1 MHYKKL
7 FIIPILLAILT
18 INLTPVYAIEE
29 QNSTEETEILET
41 TEEITE
47 LEPTETIEEISESQL
62 LEKNISE
69 EQTIE
74 EFSFKKIKE
83 ITTQLN
89 FYTSS
94 PDNINDILPKEI
106 NVILEDGSEETISVS
121 WSLKNL
127 NEDELI
133 YEYNM
138 KLPEKYKIE
147 EDTLAIINVIP
158 SDINSTIST
167 YNSRIALNNGI
178 SLSMDGYFDDWN
190 DKPYSYEY
198 NWDNSANCWYYGVWY
213 DGQCFKTPEGTYDTT
228 VRHKMQ
234 LYSDNEYVYMHIV
247 ISGDYGSGFN
257 GEDYNFYFDE
267 QSAKFQITD
276 LSGNTLTNNVNNMS
290 PGIYEVLVRHGDS
303 SMSYAPASG
312 SEAYL
317 YIPDNHRNIE
327 IEFKIPYG
335 EFIKQNPNINLD
347 KTSSIEFF
355 TPNLMYRHIISEGS
369 PTGAW
374 IAILAA
380 LTFCGIYFLR
390 RNKNAKIL

>member
-18 INLTPVYAIEE
+18 INLTPVYAIEK

-47 LEPTETIEEISESQL
+47 LEPAEIIKEISESQS
-62 LEKNISE
+62 LEENISE
-69 EQTIE
+69 EQTAE

-127 NEDELI
+127 NEEELI
-133 YEYNM
+133 YEYNI
-138 KLPEKYKIE
+138 KLPENYKIE

-198 NWDNSANCWYYGVWY
+198 NWDNSDNCWYYGVWY

-247 ISGDYGSGFN
+247 ISEDYGSGLWF
-257 GEDYNFYFDE
+257 
-267 QSAKFQITD
+267 
-276 LSGNTLTNNVNNMS
+276 
-290 PGIYEVLVRHGDS
+290 GI
-303 SMSYAPASG
+303 
-312 SEAYL
+312 
-317 YIPDNHRNIE
+317 
-327 IEFKIPYG
+327 
-335 EFIKQNPNINLD
+335 
-347 KTSSIEFF
+347 
-355 TPNLMYRHIISEGS
+355 
-369 PTGAW
+369 
-374 IAILAA
+374 
-380 LTFCGIYFLR
+380 
-390 RNKNAKIL
+390 